1 MSNCMYD
8 RANSIETLS
17 YLLKISLV
25 IFNNLM
31 KNTQNHQ
38 PALISYDL
46 DWKDPILKDTSTF
59 LILRDFLDF
68 LVYFVIITLTG
79 Y

>member
-1 MSNCMYD
+1 MYD
-8 RANSIETLS
+8 RANSIGTLS

-46 DWKDPILKDTSTF
+46 D
-59 LILRDFLDF
+59 
-68 LVYFVIITLTG
+68 
-79 Y
+79 